1 MSEYDSNNNDDII
14 SKNGSKLIL
23 SGKDLSSKEGI
34 LLINNLSQNYPNIS
48 KIDINNCNLNELP
61 NEISNFQNLSSLDI
75 RDNNFQNFEKL
86 IQDLSKFQ
94 NLTDLNID
102 LDDQNQVLSVLSNIP
117 RLIMLNGKPTKATFT
132 IVDVD
137 VKDIEDIS
145 LQNNLEEY
153 NIIVNNLNKKDE
165 SHTFAKKFQN
175 RLYEEGEKI
184 KNYLNNNV
192 PNYIYANVTLNSQIE
207 LQKNLA
213 EKYLNYLDKENSSL
227 GNYLFKIIFQTAD
240 KLVDLINN
248 LYPKIE
254 EKTKNLRH
262 QLEEAWKAAGE
273 ISDYETKY
281 KNIKNIKIILES
293 NIELLQKKLNKLEK
307 ENKILTQ
314 KLKQNAKNIIKK
326 NDIANKKLVLNNN
339 MNYMDTKSYKNS
351 NYNKKNNHDNNK
363 DLKTF
368 NPNNLNNQNNS
379 YAKNSINNT
388 NNTNNNI
395 PYEFNNTI
403 NKNNPYDINSTANKN
418 KNSANLNSNENQNI
432 NNNSIMNQNRKPL
445 SIKIAKDIINEL
457 YNSKVNYDKICL
469 ENKLPNET
477 LEQYMYIFLNNK
489 YGLKNLV
496 LDWASAIINAIKLYS
511 NEDCEINLFGKILR
525 NEQEENSRLILIRL
539 KENIAELL
547 EYYYKSKY
555 PLKSKEEIDNIMS
568 QKKNGILLEE
578 EWKGIIY
585 YIYNAE
591 DSQIIEN
598 KILDFIQEQ
607 NNKILFI
614 VENGEDVNNDR
625 FVTYQNNNR
634 NNTTEKTNLS
644 KKLNTNMTDVFLT
657 EKKRVTRQ
665 DLNNINRL
673 KEEVNIPYSDFIQ
686 LVCENQIQNR
696 EKYLKKFVKL
706 FRKFDKDGD
715 GVLNEEQFIGMIKA
729 IPYCQNNIEEY
740 IDKFLA
746 IIDPF
751 NHKKFTFNNCVT
763 LLSSEIID
771 ENQMSQSYYNQALLN
786 VDSPN
791 IGLNIQNETTL
802 LDKICLGT

>member
-1 MSEYDSNNNDDII
+1 
-14 SKNGSKLIL
+14 
-23 SGKDLSSKEGI
+23 
-34 LLINNLSQNYPNIS
+34 
-48 KIDINNCNLNELP
+48 
-61 NEISNFQNLSSLDI
+61 
-75 RDNNFQNFEKL
+75 
-86 IQDLSKFQ
+86 
-94 NLTDLNID
+94 
-102 LDDQNQVLSVLSNIP
+102 
-117 RLIMLNGKPTKATFT
+117 
-132 IVDVD
+132 
-137 VKDIEDIS
+137 
-145 LQNNLEEY
+145 
-153 NIIVNNLNKKDE
+153 
-165 SHTFAKKFQN
+165 
-175 RLYEEGEKI
+175 
-184 KNYLNNNV
+184 
-192 PNYIYANVTLNSQIE
+192 
-207 LQKNLA
+207 
-213 EKYLNYLDKENSSL
+213 
-227 GNYLFKIIFQTAD
+227 
-240 KLVDLINN
+240 
-248 LYPKIE
+248 
-254 EKTKNLRH
+254 
-262 QLEEAWKAAGE
+262 
-273 ISDYETKY
+273 
-281 KNIKNIKIILES
+281 
-293 NIELLQKKLNKLEK
+293 
-307 ENKILTQ
+307 
-314 KLKQNAKNIIKK
+314 
-326 NDIANKKLVLNNN
+326 
-339 MNYMDTKSYKNS
+339 
-351 NYNKKNNHDNNK
+351 
-363 DLKTF
+363 
-368 NPNNLNNQNNS
+368 
-379 YAKNSINNT
+379 
-388 NNTNNNI
+388 
-395 PYEFNNTI
+395 
-403 NKNNPYDINSTANKN
+403 
-418 KNSANLNSNENQNI
+418 
-432 NNNSIMNQNRKPL
+432 
-445 SIKIAKDIINEL
+445 
-457 YNSKVNYDKICL
+457 
-469 ENKLPNET
+469 
-477 LEQYMYIFLNNK
+477 MYIFLNNK

-525 NEQEENSRLILIRL
+525 NEQEENSRLILIKL

-555 PLKSKEEIDNIMS
+555 PLKSKEEIDNIMN

-607 NNKILFI
+607 NNKIFFI
-614 VENGEDVNNDR
+614 IENGEDVNNDR

-696 EKYLKKFVKL
+696 QKYLKKFVKL

-771 ENQMSQSYYNQALLN
+771 ENQISQSYYNQALLN

>member
-61 NEISNFQNLSSLDI
+61 KELSNFQNLSSLDI

-86 IQDLSKFQ
+86 IQDLSQFQ

>member
-61 NEISNFQNLSSLDI
+61 KELSNFQNLSSLDI

-86 IQDLSKFQ
+86 IQDLSQFQ

-351 NYNKKNNHDNNK
+351 NYNKKINHDNNK